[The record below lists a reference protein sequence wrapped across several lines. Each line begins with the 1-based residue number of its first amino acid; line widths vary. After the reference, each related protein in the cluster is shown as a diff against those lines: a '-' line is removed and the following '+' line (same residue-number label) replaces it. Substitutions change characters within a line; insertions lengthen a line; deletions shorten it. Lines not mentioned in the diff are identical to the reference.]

1 MIKLRHIALILLVGM
16 AMLSCKSSKLVSGK
30 GDLKENMSSDQIIK
44 AHKKQAFK
52 FKTMQSKVKVEYIQ
66 GDKSQ
71 SHSINLRMEK
81 DKIIWL
87 SATLGVVRAK
97 ITPEKVSYYNKLD
110 NTYFDGDFALISDF
124 LGTDLNFEN
133 VQNLLLGEALFNLD
147 NQRFDSDIH
156 ESSYVLYPSDQ
167 DALYEIFLL
176 LNPGHFKMD
185 SQQLAQPLEQ
195 RMLQI
200 DYTNY
205 QEINRQILP
214 ENIRVIALEQDEETI
229 VNMEFRSVSLNSE
242 LRFPFR
248 IPSGFEEIQ
257 IN

>member
-200 DYTNY
+200 DYTHY